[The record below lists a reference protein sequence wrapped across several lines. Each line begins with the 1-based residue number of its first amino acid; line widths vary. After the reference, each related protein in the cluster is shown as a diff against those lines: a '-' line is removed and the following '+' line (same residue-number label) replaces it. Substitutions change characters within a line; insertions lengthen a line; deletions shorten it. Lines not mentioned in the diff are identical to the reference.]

1 MARQEG
7 YIETNMGIIPVAD
20 YLEIRAIQSGFDSYE
35 ELCQEGYYID
45 IPDEWIIKERV
56 L

>member
-1 MARQEG
+1 MENENR
-7 YIETNMGIIPVAD
+7 YIETNMGTIPVAD

-35 ELCQEGYYID
+35 ELCKEGYHID
-45 IPDEWIIKERV
+45 IPDEWIIKGNV